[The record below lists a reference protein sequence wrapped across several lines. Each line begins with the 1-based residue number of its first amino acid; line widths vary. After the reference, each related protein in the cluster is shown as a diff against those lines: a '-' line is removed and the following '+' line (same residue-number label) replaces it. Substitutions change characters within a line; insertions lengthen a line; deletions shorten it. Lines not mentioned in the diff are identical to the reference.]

1 MSKNIEKLIVKFL
14 SKEANFDELQ
24 QLEIWISNPKNEAL
38 FLEYIKTNALINKA
52 ITKKDTV
59 KAKANIIQRINKAKT
74 SSLSKTKKHLW
85 YRYAAAASIVLIIS
99 LSIFLNKE
107 TPQIEFTEP
116 VIVNNQI
123 KKGSDKAILTL
134 EDGSEVTLLKGKS
147 YNVENAISNGVEITY
162 KATKKTKK
170 EIKYNYLTVPR
181 GGQYQIT
188 LSDNTKVWL
197 NSDSQI
203 KYPINFIKG
212 ETRQVD
218 LVYGEAYFDVSPST
232 ENSGASFKVFNKN
245 QEIKVLGT
253 EFNVKAYKDEGN
265 IYTTLV
271 EGKVVVNKKHFIY
284 PGEQTNLNV
293 ETGLLTITNV
303 DVGNEIAWK
312 EGVFNFENKN
322 LKDIMIVLSR
332 WYDIDVVFDRD
343 DLENQKFI
351 GSLKK
356 NYSIENILST
366 MKNANIINSFEINN
380 KSVTI
385 K

>member
-107 TPQIEFTEP
+107 APQIEFTEP

-162 KATKKTKK
+162 KDTKKTKK

-271 EGKVVVNKKHFIY
+271 EGEVVVNKKHFIY

-303 DVGNEIAWK
+303 DIGNEIAWK

-380 KSVTI
+380 KSVII